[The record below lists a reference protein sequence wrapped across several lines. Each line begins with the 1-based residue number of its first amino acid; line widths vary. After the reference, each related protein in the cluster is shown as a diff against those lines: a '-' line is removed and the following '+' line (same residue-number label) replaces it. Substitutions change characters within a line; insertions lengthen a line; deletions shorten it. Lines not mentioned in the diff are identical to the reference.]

1 MDISVENF
9 VWILGIK
16 EFNGNTTWFCLQIQK
31 GGGVV
36 INFSY
41 TKTM

>member
-16 EFNGNTTWFCLQIQK
+16 EFNGNTMILSTDSK
-31 GGGVV
+31 GGGGGG
-36 INFSY
+36 SY
-41 TKTM
+41 KLLLH

>member
-1 MDISVENF
+1 MENF

-16 EFNGNTTWFCLQIQK
+16 EFNGNTMILSTDSK
-31 GGGVV
+31 GGGGVV